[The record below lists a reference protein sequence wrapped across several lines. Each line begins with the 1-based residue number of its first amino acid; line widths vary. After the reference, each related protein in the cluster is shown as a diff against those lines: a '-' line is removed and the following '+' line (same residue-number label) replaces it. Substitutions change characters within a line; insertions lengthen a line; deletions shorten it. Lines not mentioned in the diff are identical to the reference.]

1 MRIVLAD
8 LGHNQVTQSSD
19 IYPLGIAN
27 LATYVQAYAELAEPL
42 EITLLRDPQDLK
54 TALDAG
60 LPDVLGLSSYAWNH
74 ELALHFARYA
84 RKRQAAAQ
92 DGRDLLVLMGG
103 PNYPLVEAEQE
114 TFLRGMPDIDIAV
127 RGPTYEG
134 ERAFLNVIRHYSA
147 ARHSLTELQ
156 GEAVAGATWI
166 NRRTGAFVKGPDVE
180 RIRDLDE
187 IPSPY
192 LAGLLDP
199 FLTTG
204 YFPILQIS
212 RGCPFTCQ
220 FCNSSVAS
228 NSKIYRHSREN
239 VEADLLY
246 LAQRIRPEVPL
257 CFADDNFGMYPW
269 DEEIA
274 DYIRYLQDTYNW
286 PQYIRTTTGK
296 NNHERIIRVMHKTKS
311 ILPMTMAV
319 QSLNPEA
326 LKNIRRSNISLD
338 AYAMIQ
344 KEAHE
349 LGIQSYGELILCLPG
364 ETKASFLKSLQDLL
378 ETGVKRVSAHQLMLI
393 HGAPLSNLESRQQ
406 WGFTTRFRV
415 VARNIG
421 NYTGEPVTEI
431 EEVVMETPTFSFAD
445 YLELRVLHL
454 LITIYYY
461 EGNFEEAFEFVRQQG
476 VKAFDLIRHMQALLP
491 AAPAGMRRLIAD
503 FLQESQEELFLT
515 KEACIA
521 WAREHFAALVDGSL
535 GGNLLSKY
543 SMIGRFI
550 ETEAALD
557 FLKASIADSLQIS
570 PETEQAEQLD
580 TVMGY
585 LHTVLLRA
593 PFAQSLVATPTWTTE
608 YDVESWRQHG
618 YTQPLSAFDLN
629 GYHTFATTVEP
640 RRRALLEN
648 RLATF
653 GEHPA
658 GLGKFT
664 RTLFAQDLRRTVM
677 TDRIETTTS
686 EELQP

>member
-1 MRIVLAD
+1 MRVVLAD

-27 LATYVQAYAELAEPL
+27 LATYAREYTALREPL
-42 EITLLRDPQDLK
+42 DITLIREPQDLK
-54 TALDAG
+54 AALDSAP
-60 LPDVLGLSSYAWNH
+60 PDVLGLSSYAWNH

-84 RKRQAAAQ
+84 RRRRP
-92 DGRDLLVLMGG
+92 DVLVLMGG
-103 PNYPLVEAEQE
+103 PNFPLDEGEQE
-114 TFLRGMPDIDIAV
+114 RFLRSIPEVDIAV

-134 ERAFLNVIRHYSA
+134 ERAFVNVLRRYSEA
-147 ARHSLTELQ
+147 GHSLQ
-156 GEAVAGATWI
+156 EAQAEPVAGGTWI
-166 NRRTGAFVKGPDVE
+166 NRKTGDFVKGPAVD

-199 FLTTG
+199 FLSSG

-212 RGCPFTCQ
+212 RGCPFTCA
-220 FCNSSVAS
+220 FCNSSVIS

-296 NNHERIIRVMHKTKS
+296 NNHERIIRVMHKTKA

-319 QSLNPEA
+319 QSLNPDT
-326 LKNIRRSNISLD
+326 LQNIRRSNISLES
-338 AYAMIQ
+338 YAAVQ
-344 KEAHE
+344 QEAHD

-364 ETKASFLKSLQDLL
+364 ETKATFMQGLQDLL
-378 ETGVKRVSAHQLMLI
+378 ETGVKRVSAHQLMLV
-393 HGAPLSNLESRQQ
+393 HGAPLSNPDSRQQ
-406 WGFTTRFRV
+406 WGFRSRFRI

-421 NYTGEPVTEI
+421 NYTGEPVTEV
-431 EEVVMETPTFSFAD
+431 EEVVVETPTFSFDD
-445 YLELRVLHL
+445 YLEMRVLHL

-461 EGNFEEAFEFVRQQG
+461 EGNYEEAFEFVRHNG
-476 VKAFDLIRHMQALLP
+476 VKAFDLIRHLQARLDQ
-491 AAPAGMRRLIAD
+491 APPGIRQLITD
-503 FLQESQEELFLT
+503 FLQESREELFDS
-515 KEACIA
+515 KEACLA
-521 WAREHFAALVDGSL
+521 SAREHFASLVDGSL

-550 ETEAALD
+550 QTEASLD
-557 FLKASIADSLQIS
+557 FLKTGIQEVLGLAEGSPKAD
-570 PETEQAEQLD
+570 QLEAIID
-580 TVMGY
+580 Y
-585 LHTVLLRA
+585 LHTVLLRV
-593 PFAQSLVATPTWTTE
+593 PFRDSLAAEPTWTTL
-608 YDVESWRQHG
+608 YDVRAWQQGG
-618 YTQPLSAFDLN
+618 YTAPLDAFR
-629 GYHTFATTVEP
+629 HTEPLTLFTTVEP
-640 RRRALLEN
+640 RKRALLEN

-664 RTLFAQDLRRTVM
+664 RTLFAHDLRRSLIANPADTAM
-677 TDRIETTTS
+677 L
-686 EELQP
+686 EEVAS

>member
-1 MRIVLAD
+1 MRVVLAD

-27 LATYVQAYAELAEPL
+27 LAMYARAYAALREPL
-42 EITLLRDPQDLK
+42 SITLIREPQDLK
-54 TALDAG
+54 AALDSAP
-60 LPDVLGLSSYAWNH
+60 PDVLGLSSYAWNH

-84 RKRQAAAQ
+84 RR
-92 DGRDLLVLMGG
+92 RNPDLLVLMGG
-103 PNYPLVEAEQE
+103 PNFPLDEGEQAR
-114 TFLRGMPDIDIAV
+114 FLRSMPEVDIAV

-134 ERAFLNVIRHYSA
+134 ERAFVNVLRRYSEA
-147 ARHSLTELQ
+147 GHSLQ
-156 GEAVAGATWI
+156 EAQAEPVAGGTWI
-166 NRRTGAFVKGPDVE
+166 NRKTGDFVKGPAVD

-199 FLTTG
+199 FLASG

-212 RGCPFTCQ
+212 RGCPFTCA
-220 FCNSSVAS
+220 FCNSSVIS

-246 LAQRIRPEVPL
+246 LAERIRPEVPL

-296 NNHERIIRVMHKTKS
+296 NNHERIIRVMHKTKA

-319 QSLNPEA
+319 QSLNPET
-326 LKNIRRSNISLD
+326 LQNIRRSNISLES
-338 AYAMIQ
+338 YAAVQ
-344 KEAHE
+344 GEAHE

-364 ETKASFLKSLQDLL
+364 ETKATFMKGLQDLL
-378 ETGVKRVSAHQLMLI
+378 ETGVKRVSAHQLMLV
-393 HGAPLSNLESRQQ
+393 HGAPLSNPDSRQQ
-406 WGFTTRFRV
+406 WGFRSRFRI

-421 NYTGEPVTEI
+421 NYTGEPVTEV
-431 EEVVMETPTFSFAD
+431 EEVVVETPTFSFAD
-445 YLELRVLHL
+445 YLEMRVLHL

-461 EGNFEEAFEFVRQQG
+461 EGNYEEAFEFVRHNG
-476 VKAFDLIRHMQALLP
+476 VKAFDLIRHLQARLDQ
-491 AAPAGMRRLIAD
+491 APPGIRQLIAD
-503 FLQESQEELFLT
+503 FLQESQEELFDT
-515 KEACIA
+515 REACLA
-521 WAREHFAALVDGSL
+521 WAREHFSALVDGSL

-550 ETEAALD
+550 QTEASLD
-557 FLKASIADSLQIS
+557 FLKAGIQEMLGLTEGGQKAD
-570 PETEQAEQLD
+570 QLD
-580 TVMGY
+580 AIIDY
-585 LHTVLLRA
+585 LHTLLLRV
-593 PFAQSLVATPTWTTE
+593 PFRESMAAEPAWTTL
-608 YDVESWRQHG
+608 YDVNGWQQDG
-618 YTQPLSAFDLN
+618 YTAPLDAFRHAEPVTL
-629 GYHTFATTVEP
+629 FTTVEP
-640 RRRALLEN
+640 RKRALLEN

-664 RTLFAQDLRRTVM
+664 RTLFAHDLRRSLVTHPAGA
-677 TDRIETTTS
+677 TTYK
-686 EELQP
+686 ELAS